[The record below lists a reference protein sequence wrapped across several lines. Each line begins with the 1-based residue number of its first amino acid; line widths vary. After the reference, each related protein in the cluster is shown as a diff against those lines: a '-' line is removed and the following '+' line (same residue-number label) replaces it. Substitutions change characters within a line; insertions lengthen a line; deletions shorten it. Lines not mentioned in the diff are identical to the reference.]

1 MDFNT
6 FFTLFHLVSAYVPS
20 NLEENDSS
28 NHKIS
33 GYGLVLKDD
42 IIHAPKHTLH
52 IPLILQPAADSS
64 ESFTVNTTASPSCFH
79 ISNRKAIR
87 MNFHD

>member
-42 IIHAPKHTLH
+42 IIHAPKHTPH
-52 IPLILQPAADSS
+52 IPLVLQPAADSF
-64 ESFTVNTTASPSCFH
+64 ESFYYGYYSFPILFSYLE
-79 ISNRKAIR
+79 S
-87 MNFHD
+87 

>member
-33 GYGLVLKDD
+33 GYGLVLKDGE
-42 IIHAPKHTLH
+42 AVV
-52 IPLILQPAADSS
+52 
-64 ESFTVNTTASPSCFH
+64 FTVKRFG
-79 ISNRKAIR
+79 
-87 MNFHD
+87 

>member
-52 IPLILQPAADSS
+52 IPLILQPTADSS
-64 ESFTVNTTASPSCFH
+64 ESRSEERRVGKECRSRWSPYH
-79 ISNRKAIR
+79 
-87 MNFHD
+87 